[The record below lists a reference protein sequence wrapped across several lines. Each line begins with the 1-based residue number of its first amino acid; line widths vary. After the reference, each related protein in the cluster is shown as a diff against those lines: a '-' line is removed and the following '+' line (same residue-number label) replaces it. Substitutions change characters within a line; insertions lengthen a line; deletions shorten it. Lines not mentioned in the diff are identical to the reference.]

1 MDDMC
6 VRIEYT
12 AAQQL
17 EIADKSNDKFHR
29 RATNGAIT
37 IVCAEEE
44 NINFYDRIDTSTINK
59 LWVAVDAKTVKRQY
73 HLHNYHQFRDFNAIS
88 LGEL

>member
-1 MDDMC
+1 MC

-59 LWVAVDAKTVKRQY
+59 L
-73 HLHNYHQFRDFNAIS
+73 
-88 LGEL
+88 